1 VPENKE
7 SFVSVRFQDFE
18 LDLHSGE
25 LRKTGVPAVRLP
37 EQSFQILRMLLERSG
52 KVVSRAEIQ
61 QCLWPDGT
69 IVEFEHSIGAAMN
82 RLRQVLG
89 DSAENPRLIET
100 LTRRGYRWMA
110 GAEWVAESGPGSPAG
125 PEGLVQHAPAEAPRS
140 RRLLWWAVV
149 SSVTLALGLALVWH
163 LYSRKERRLTEKDT
177 IVIAD
182 FANSAGDPVF
192 DDTLRQGL
200 RVQLEQSP
208 FLDVLSEQKVD
219 EQLKLMMRPLGGSL
233 TPQLAR
239 DICQRA
245 GSTAVVKG
253 SISRLGTNYVLG
265 LTAFNCHTGEELDD
279 QQVEI
284 GSREQ
289 VLNALGAAAQNMR
302 LKLGES
308 LATVQKFDAPL
319 EQATTPDLE
328 ALKAYSLGVSK
339 WDKGDP
345 SGAIPLF
352 QKAIELDQGFAEAYL
367 GLGRS
372 YNVLGKYGLAQE
384 PIRKAYELRKRASE
398 RERFDIVAGYHQT
411 VTFDLQQTMENCE
424 LWEQSYPREFAP
436 HRILGFENGVLG
448 RYERSAEEFAKARDL
463 DPGQAI
469 PYAGLMEDYTALNR
483 LAEAEAVYEDA
494 KARHLAA
501 GLVEAN
507 LYLLAFL
514 RDDAQE
520 MARVTTALSSEP
532 GFEIMALREETNT
545 AAYFGRFSAARQ
557 LTARMKEIALREKDT
572 AVAADFLSDAAFREA
587 LVGNTDEARRYA
599 AEAAKLGGEPPTALM
614 LSSDPAAATEMVD
627 ILESKSPPDGY
638 MYKVRIPLIRGSI
651 ELKRGNTARALELF
665 APAIPYESGWF
676 DLYMPAYLR
685 GKAYLLS
692 HRGQEA
698 AAEFQKIINHRGVV
712 LNTEIGA
719 VARIGLARAYAI
731 QGDKVKAQ
739 SAYQDFLTLWK
750 DADPG
755 IPILKQ
761 AKDEYAKLQ

>member
-110 GAEWVAESGPGSPAG
+110 GAEWVAESGPGSPAA
-125 PEGLVQHAPAEAPRS
+125 PEGLAQHAPAEAPRS
-140 RRLLWWAVV
+140 RRLLWWAVA
-149 SSVTLALGLALVWH
+149 SLVTLALGLALAWH
-163 LYSRKERRLTEKDT
+163 LYSRKERSLTEKDT
-177 IVIAD
+177 IVLAD
-182 FANSAGDPVF
+182 FANSTGDPVF

-208 FLDVLSEQKVD
+208 FLDVLSEQKVN
-219 EQLKLMMRPLGGSL
+219 EQLKLMMRPLGGSF
-233 TPQLAR
+233 TPELAR
-239 DICQRA
+239 GICQRA

-265 LTAFNCHTGEELDD
+265 LSAFNCHTGEELDN

-284 GSREQ
+284 ASREQ
-289 VLNALGAAAQNMR
+289 VLKALGAAAQNMR
-302 LKLGES
+302 LNVGES
-308 LATVQKFDAPL
+308 LATVQKFDTPL
-319 EQATTPDLE
+319 EQATTPSLE

-339 WDKGDP
+339 WGHGDP
-345 SGAIPLF
+345 SAAIALF
-352 QKAIELDQGFAEAYL
+352 QKAIELDADFAMAYL
-367 GLGRS
+367 HLGHS
-372 YNVLGKYGLAQE
+372 HSNLGQFALARDE
-384 PIRKAYELRKRASE
+384 VRKAYELRNRASE
-398 RERFDIVAGYHQT
+398 RERFDIVAGYHQL
-411 VTFDLQQTMENCE
+411 VTFDLQQTIENCE

-463 DPGQAI
+463 DPGQAL
-469 PYAGLMEDYTALNR
+469 PYAGLMEDYTALNL
-483 LAEAEAVYEDA
+483 LANAEAVYKDA
-494 KARHLAA
+494 EARHLAA
-501 GLVEAN
+501 GLVQN
-507 LYLLAFL
+507 DSYLLAFL
-514 RDDAQE
+514 RGDAQA
-520 MARVTTALSSEP
+520 MAKMTTALSNEP
-532 GFEIMALREETNT
+532 GFEIFALREQANT
-545 AAYFGRFSAARQ
+545 AAYYGFFRAARG
-557 LTARMKEIALREKDT
+557 LTARMKEMGLRDKDSGVT
-572 AVAADFLSDAAFREA
+572 ADILADAAFREA
-587 LVGNTDEARRYA
+587 LVGNSEEARRYA

-614 LSSDPAAATEMVD
+614 LSSDPAAATKMVD
-627 ILESKSPPDGY
+627 LLESKSPPDGY

-665 APAIPYESGWF
+665 APSVPSESGWF
-676 DLYMPAYLR
+676 DLYLPAYLR
-685 GKAYLLS
+685 GEAYLLA

-698 AAEFQKIINHRGVV
+698 ATEFEKIISHRGVV

-719 VARIGLARAYAI
+719 VAHVGFARACAI
-731 QGDKVKAQ
+731 QGDKAKAKA
-739 SAYQDFLTLWK
+739 AYQDFLTLWK

>member
-1 VPENKE
+1 
-7 SFVSVRFQDFE
+7 
-18 LDLHSGE
+18 
-25 LRKTGVPAVRLP
+25 
-37 EQSFQILRMLLERSG
+37 MLLERSG
-52 KVVSRAEIQ
+52 KVVGRAEIQ

-89 DSAENPRLIET
+89 DSAENPRFIET

-110 GAEWVAESGPGSPAG
+110 GAEWVGESGPGSPAA
-125 PEGLVQHAPAEAPRS
+125 PEGLAQHAPAEAPRS
-140 RRLLWWAVV
+140 RRLLWWAVA
-149 SSVTLALGLALVWH
+149 SSVTLALGLALAGH
-163 LYSRKERRLTEKDT
+163 QYSRKERRLTEKYT
-177 IVIAD
+177 IVVAD

-219 EQLKLMMRPLGGSL
+219 EQLKLMMQPLGGIL
-233 TPQLAR
+233 TPELAR

-265 LTAFNCHTGEELDD
+265 LSAFNCHTGEELDN

-284 GSREQ
+284 ANREQ
-289 VLNALGAAAQNMR
+289 VLKALGATAQNMR

-339 WDKGDP
+339 WGKGDP

-352 QKAIELDQGFAEAYL
+352 QKAIELDPGFAAAYL
-367 GLGRS
+367 ELGRS
-372 YNVLGKYGLAQE
+372 YNILGKYGLAQE

-398 RERFDIVAGYHQT
+398 RERFDIVAGYHQS
-411 VTFDLQQTMENCE
+411 VSFDLQQTMENCE

-469 PYAGLMEDYTALNR
+469 PYAGLVEDYTALNR

-494 KARHLAA
+494 KVRHLAA
-501 GLVEAN
+501 GVVESN

-599 AEAAKLGGEPPTALM
+599 AQAAKLGGEPPTALM
-614 LSSDPAAATEMVD
+614 LSSDPAAATKMVD
-627 ILESKSPPDGY
+627 LLESKSPPDGY

-665 APAIPYESGWF
+665 APSVPSESGWF
-676 DLYMPAYLR
+676 DLYLPAYLR
-685 GKAYLLS
+685 GEAYLRA

-698 AAEFQKIINHRGVV
+698 ATEFQKIISHRGIV

-719 VARIGLARAYAI
+719 VAHVGLARSYAI
-731 QGDKVKAQ
+731 QGDKAGAKA
-739 SAYQDFLTLWK
+739 AYQDFLTLWK

>member
-1 VPENKE
+1 MPENKE

-18 LDLHSGE
+18 LDLHSAE

-69 IVEFEHSIGAAMN
+69 IVEFEHSTGAAMN

-89 DSAENPRLIET
+89 DSAENPRFIET

-110 GAEWVAESGPGSPAG
+110 GAEWIAESGLGSPAA
-125 PEGLVQHAPAEAPRS
+125 PEGLAQHAPAEAPKS
-140 RRLLWWAVV
+140 RRLLWWAVA
-149 SSVTLALGLALVWH
+149 SSVTLALGLALAWH
-163 LYSRKERRLTEKDT
+163 LYSRKERHLTEKGT
-177 IVIAD
+177 IVLAD
-182 FANSAGDPVF
+182 FANSTGDPVF
-192 DDTLRQGL
+192 NDTLTQGL

-219 EQLKLMMRPLGGSL
+219 EQLKLMMRPLGGSV
-233 TPQLAR
+233 TPELAQ
-239 DICQRA
+239 DICQRV

-265 LTAFNCHTGEELDD
+265 LTAFNCHTGEELDN

-284 GSREQ
+284 ASREQ
-289 VLNALGAAAQNMR
+289 VLKALGAAAQNMR

-308 LATVQKFDAPL
+308 LATVQKFDVPL

-339 WDKGDP
+339 WGKGDP

-352 QKAIELDQGFAEAYL
+352 QKAIELDHGFAAAYL
-367 GLGRS
+367 ELGRS
-372 YNVLGKYGLAQE
+372 YAILGNYGPARE
-384 PIRKAYELRKRASE
+384 TTREAYELRKRASE
-398 RERFDIVAGYHQT
+398 RERFDIVATYHQG
-411 VTFDLQQTMENCE
+411 VSLDLQQAMENCE
-424 LWEQSYPREFAP
+424 LWEQSYPRDFAP
-436 HRILGFENGVLG
+436 HRILGFENAVLG

-463 DPGQAI
+463 DPRQAI
-469 PYAGLMEDYTALNR
+469 PYAGLMEDYMALSR
-483 LAEAEAVYEDA
+483 LAEAEAVYKDA
-494 KARHLAA
+494 KAHRLAA
-501 GLVEAN
+501 GLVEAD

-520 MARVTTALSSEP
+520 MARVTTELSSEP
-532 GFEIMALREETNT
+532 GFEIIALREETNT
-545 AAYFGRFSAARQ
+545 AAYFGRFSVARQ

-587 LVGNTDEARRYA
+587 LAGNSDEARRYA
-599 AEAAKLGGEPPTALM
+599 AEATKLGGEPPTALM
-614 LSSDPAAATEMVD
+614 LSSDPAAATKMVD
-627 ILESKSPPDGY
+627 LLERKSPPDGY

-651 ELKRGNTARALELF
+651 ELKRGKTARALELF
-665 APAIPYESGWF
+665 APSVPFESGWF
-676 DLYMPAYLR
+676 DLYLPAYLR
-685 GKAYLLS
+685 GEAYLLA

-698 AAEFQKIINHRGVV
+698 ATEFQKIISHRGVV
-712 LNTEIGA
+712 TNTEIGA
-719 VARIGLARAYAI
+719 VAHVGLARACAI
-731 QGDKVKAQ
+731 QGDKAKAKA
-739 SAYQDFLTLWK
+739 AYQDFLTLWK

>member
-1 VPENKE
+1 MPENKE

-25 LRKTGVPAVRLP
+25 LRKMGLPAVRLP

-52 KVVSRAEIQ
+52 KVVGRAEIQ

-89 DSAENPRLIET
+89 DSAENPRFIET

-110 GAEWVAESGPGSPAG
+110 GAEWVGESGPGSPAA
-125 PEGLVQHAPAEAPRS
+125 PEGLAQHAPAEAPRS
-140 RRLLWWAVV
+140 RRLLWWAVA
-149 SSVTLALGLALVWH
+149 SSVTLALGLALAGH
-163 LYSRKERRLTEKDT
+163 QYSRKERRLTEKYT
-177 IVIAD
+177 IVVAD

-219 EQLKLMMRPLGGSL
+219 EQLKLMMQPLGGIL
-233 TPQLAR
+233 TPELAR

-265 LTAFNCHTGEELDD
+265 LSAFNCHTGEELDN

-284 GSREQ
+284 ANREQ
-289 VLNALGAAAQNMR
+289 VLKALGATAQNMR

-339 WDKGDP
+339 WGKGDP

-352 QKAIELDQGFAEAYL
+352 QKAIELDPGFAAAYL
-367 GLGRS
+367 ELGRS
-372 YNVLGKYGLAQE
+372 YNILGKYGLAQE

-398 RERFDIVAGYHQT
+398 RERFDIVAGYHQS
-411 VTFDLQQTMENCE
+411 VSFDLQQTMENCE

-469 PYAGLMEDYTALNR
+469 PYAGLVEDYTALNR

-494 KARHLAA
+494 KVRHLAA
-501 GLVEAN
+501 GVVESN

-599 AEAAKLGGEPPTALM
+599 AQAAKLGGEPPTALM
-614 LSSDPAAATEMVD
+614 LSSDPAAATKMVD
-627 ILESKSPPDGY
+627 LLESKSPPDGY

-665 APAIPYESGWF
+665 APSVPSESGWF
-676 DLYMPAYLR
+676 DLYLPAYLR
-685 GKAYLLS
+685 GEAYLRA

-698 AAEFQKIINHRGVV
+698 ATEFQKIISHRGIV

-719 VARIGLARAYAI
+719 VAHVGLARSYAI
-731 QGDKVKAQ
+731 QGDKAGAKA
-739 SAYQDFLTLWK
+739 AYQDFLTLWK